1 MYYGIN
7 TNGEIHSIV
16 AEENMSPKI
25 RAFASI
31 SEWILQETVEAP
43 NGQNCDTSQF
53 KCVDGVISVD
63 EDSIE
68 ERRVENLRK
77 EYKQEMVDS
86 FYELTVEVDGMVF
99 QSREADLANF
109 QLGISSGV
117 TQWRLAENGAP
128 VTVTTAQLQEA
139 MELGIAQGVVINNIY
154 NAKLE
159 ELYS

>member
-1 MYYGIN
+1 MIKVYLKGENNTCVGVIN
-7 TNGEIHSIV
+7 ECDSLIYDANSFVKQESVGDY
-16 AEENMSPKI
+16 K
-25 RAFASI
+25 AS
-31 SEWILQETVEAP
+31 ELQI
-43 NGQNCDTSQF
+43 
-53 KCVDGVISVD
+53 VDGVVSVD
-63 EDSIE
+63 EDGIE
-68 ERRVENLRK
+68 ARRVEGLRK